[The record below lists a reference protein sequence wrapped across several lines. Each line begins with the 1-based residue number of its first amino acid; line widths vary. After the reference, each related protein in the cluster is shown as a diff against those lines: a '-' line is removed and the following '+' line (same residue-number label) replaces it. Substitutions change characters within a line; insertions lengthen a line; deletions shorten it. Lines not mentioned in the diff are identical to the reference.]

1 MSQRSVP
8 MVRAQFLISPKQRER
23 LERLARREG
32 RSLSD
37 VTRRAIDLGLD
48 ALEELDERAARRQQE
63 ALAELDRIRAQVR
76 ERSGVYQGNLVA
88 EAREERERQQEEACQ
103 GD

>member
-8 MVRAQFLISPKQRER
+8 MVRAHFLISPKQRER

-63 ALAELDRIRAQVR
+63 ALAELDCIRAQVR

-88 EAREERERQQEEACQ
+88 ETRAERERQQEEACQ